1 MYEYRPGANAIS
13 TGYTVTHPI
22 PIGIVGYGKIARDQH
37 LPAIAALG
45 DFAPV
50 AIADPVA
57 CHPDLPTHADI
68 EALLAR
74 HPEVTAVSLC
84 QPPRFRLAA
93 ARAALQAGRH
103 VMLEKPPA
111 LTMADLA
118 GLTALAR
125 EKNVTLYTAWHSRE
139 AAAVDAAREALA
151 ATTIRSVSIVWKE
164 DVRRWHP
171 GQTWIWQKGGF
182 GVFDPAINAL
192 SILTSIV
199 PGPIA
204 VDHAR
209 LQVPTNCQTPIA
221 GHVTMTAATGAP
233 IGMELDFLQTGPQSW
248 DITIETDAGQIVLG
262 HGGNSLSIDGEAQT
276 IPPEREYQRLYA
288 RFAALIAAGQSEV
301 DGEPLRLALT
311 AIEEGEIVPA
321 PEFHE

>member
-1 MYEYRPGANAIS
+1 
-13 TGYTVTHPI
+13 VTSSVPL
-22 PIGIVGYGKIARDQH
+22 GLVGYGKIARDQH

-45 DFAPV
+45 AFTPV
-50 AIADPVA
+50 AVADPAAV
-57 CHPDLPTHADI
+57 HPDLPSYGDLAGLLAAHADV
-68 EALLAR
+68 A
-74 HPEVTAVSLC
+74 AVSLC

-111 LTMADLA
+111 LSMADLA
-118 GLTALAR
+118 ELEALAR
-125 EKNVTLYTAWHSRE
+125 AQGVTLYTAWHSRE
-139 AAAVDAAREALA
+139 AAAVDAARAWLA
-151 ATTIRSVSIVWKE
+151 ATTIQRVSIVWKE

-171 GQTWIWQKGGF
+171 GQRWIWQEGGF

-204 VDHAR
+204 LDHAR
-209 LQVPTNCQTPIA
+209 LHVPTNCQTPIA
-221 GHVTMTAATGAP
+221 GQVAMTAATGAP
-233 IGMELDFLQTGPQSW
+233 IAMELDFLQTGPQSW
-248 DITIETDAGQIVLG
+248 DIAVDTDAGRLVLG
-262 HGGNSLSIDGEAQT
+262 HGGNTLSIEGVAQ
-276 IPPEREYQRLYA
+276 PVPAEREYQRLYA

-311 AIEEGEIVPA
+311 ALDQGEVIA
-321 PEFHE
+321 AAEFHE